1 MTNND
6 ILKRIRYTFDYNDAQ
21 MIDLFAMGGQELTR
35 ADVSDFLKKEIDDDF
50 RELNDKSL
58 ATFLNGWIIE
68 MRGPR
73 TDGKQMAPE
82 DILNNNIILKKIKI
96 ALDLKTDDI
105 LDLFQ
110 SIDIRLSPH
119 ELSAFLRNHKQNQYR
134 PFQDQYLRNLLTA
147 LQLKYRGK
155 NDKSAN

>member
-21 MIDLFAMGGQELTR
+21 MIDLFAMGGLEITR
-35 ADVSDFLKKEIDDDF
+35 AEVSDWLKKEIDDDF
-50 RELNDKSL
+50 RELDDKSL
-58 ATFLNGWIIE
+58 ATFLNGLIVE

-73 TDGKQMAPE
+73 ADGKQMPPE
-82 DILNNNIILKKIKI
+82 DRLNNNIILKKIKI

-110 SIDIRLSPH
+110 SIDKKLSPH
-119 ELSAFLRNHKQNQYR
+119 ELSSFLRNHKQSQYR
-134 PFQDQYLRNLLTA
+134 PFQDQYLRNLFTA
-147 LQLKYRGK
+147 LQLKHRGK
-155 NDKSAN
+155 NDESAN